1 MKDFCNCQC
10 LNFNLII
17 LMCNS
22 QLDHYTFCLL
32 ATNPRPLQDLCR
44 LVIRKTLGPQGSKR
58 LHGLPLPPA
67 LIMYLNYFHEFRQ
80 G

>member
-1 MKDFCNCQC
+1 MPELSHNN
-10 LNFNLII
+10 LNV
-17 LMCNS
+17 
-22 QLDHYTFCLL
+22 QQPAHYTFGLL